1 MYLTENLTKLAS
13 CIPAEANS
21 LGYQIDYTIGEKM
34 NCSSQIIISD
44 RIFYVKL
51 FESKLSQFF
60 SGDQQGIIQK
70 EISKAEFDLWIGILA
85 EGEAEVEEINKKL
98 AAGKKY

>member
-1 MYLTENLTKLAS
+1 M
-13 CIPAEANS
+13 
-21 LGYQIDYTIGEKM
+21 GYQIDYLLGEKAG
-34 NCSSQIIISD
+34 CSSHIVIAD

-51 FESKLSQFF
+51 FASGDSRFF

-85 EGEAEVEEINKKL
+85 DNEADVTEIQKKL
-98 AAGKKY
+98 ATGKKY